1 VILIFFLIIIFAGI
15 KYLAHYFTARQK
27 ALLIARSCA
36 WQYSFLACDPDKKS
50 QLPPMC
56 AGVLR
61 EEDLANEPLADAANP
76 QNTEGAIYS
85 PTGSTDS
92 EARQSEEAMRG
103 GLNSR
108 LQGMLALVVG
118 EAVDA
123 RASQPI
129 PRGPMLAAAEDQ
141 GHASY
146 YLPCNLQNQ
155 SALEVVT
162 DLWSD
167 MDMRIPR

>member
-1 VILIFFLIIIFAGI
+1 
-15 KYLAHYFTARQK
+15 
-27 ALLIARSCA
+27 
-36 WQYSFLACDPDKKS
+36 
-50 QLPPMC
+50 
-56 AGVLR
+56 
-61 EEDLANEPLADAANP
+61 
-76 QNTEGAIYS
+76 
-85 PTGSTDS
+85 
-92 EARQSEEAMRG
+92 MRG